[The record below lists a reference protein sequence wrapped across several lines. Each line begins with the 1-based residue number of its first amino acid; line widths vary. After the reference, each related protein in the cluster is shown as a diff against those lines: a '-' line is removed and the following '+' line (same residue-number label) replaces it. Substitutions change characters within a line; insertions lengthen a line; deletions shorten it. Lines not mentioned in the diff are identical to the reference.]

1 MVKLLLKLIW
11 FGFGAAGLF
20 IVTRQYY
27 PNFPKNLT
35 QPGLVKGIQGELV
48 KVETDPNQAAQIF
61 GKVVSQEITKVLT
74 SASEEVKAFPAK
86 QVRKI
91 KIGACENLLEED
103 ICSVAKEVKCQ

>member
-11 FGFGAAGLF
+11 FGFGCAGLF
-20 IVTRQYY
+20 IIVRQYY
-27 PNFPKNLT
+27 PSFPENLT

-48 KVETDPNQAAQIF
+48 KVETDPNQAAQII
-61 GKVVSQEITKVLT
+61 GKVISREITQALT
-74 SASEEVKAFPAK
+74 SAGQEVKEFPAQ